1 MTEISVTP
9 FDRLTLAFAPRPWTF
24 AEERRAEIDAHFG
37 RLKHDKPALWNGRV
51 LLMHGFAIT
60 GREFQ
65 GRYLETDFASFL
77 AWRDWGFPD
86 GTIRNCFALGALLS
100 SDNAFLLGVMAGHT
114 ANAGRIYFP
123 GGTPEPADIVGDR
136 VDLEGSVRREVA
148 EETGLAAG
156 DLDIE
161 SGWHAVLSGP
171 RIAMMKIMRAR
182 DTATILRDRICDHL
196 ASESTPELSDIRIA
210 RGIADLDPRM
220 PDFVTVFLRH
230 RFGALAKGGAHG

>member
-9 FDRLTLAFAPRPWTF
+9 FDRLALAFAPRPWAF
-24 AEERRAEIDAHFG
+24 AEARRVEIDAHFS
-37 RLKHDKPALWNGRV
+37 RLKRETPALWNGRV
-51 LLMHGFAIT
+51 LLMHGYAIT
-60 GREFQ
+60 GREFE

-86 GTIRNCFALGALLS
+86 AEIRNCFALGALLS
-100 SDNAFLLGVMAGHT
+100 SDDAFLLGIMAGHT

-123 GGTPEPADIVGDR
+123 GGTPEPADIVDDK
-136 VDLEGSVRREVA
+136 VDLESSVFREVA

-171 RIAMMKIMRAR
+171 RIAMMKIMRSR
-182 DTATILRDRICDHL
+182 DTATALRDRIRNHL
-196 ASESTPELSDIRIA
+196 ASEKTPELSDIRIA

-220 PDFVTVFLRH
+220 PDFVTAFLRH
-230 RFGALAKGGAHG
+230 RFGALAKDGTHR